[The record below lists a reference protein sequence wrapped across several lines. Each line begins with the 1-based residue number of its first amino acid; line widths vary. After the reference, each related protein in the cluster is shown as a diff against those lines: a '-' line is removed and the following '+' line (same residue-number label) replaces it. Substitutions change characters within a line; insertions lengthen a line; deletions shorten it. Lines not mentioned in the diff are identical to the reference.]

1 MFPKTDSRAWSILV
15 LHSVIKLRG
24 VWGLQPVPKSVS
36 ATYPQETNK
45 RAKLKEDGRKGEDLF
60 NVITLGKVAE
70 KFRESLKPIL
80 E

>member
-1 MFPKTDSRAWSILV
+1 M
-15 LHSVIKLRG
+15 
-24 VWGLQPVPKSVS
+24 PKSVS